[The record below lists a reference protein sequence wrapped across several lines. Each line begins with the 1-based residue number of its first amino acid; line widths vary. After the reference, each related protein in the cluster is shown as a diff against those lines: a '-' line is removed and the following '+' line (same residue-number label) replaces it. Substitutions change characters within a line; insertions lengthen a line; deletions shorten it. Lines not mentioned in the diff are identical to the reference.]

1 MFFNEIKKNKEQIIK
16 EFYDDN
22 YSDTIKNFSKE
33 EKRNFLLNAVHSDN
47 IANMEALCELGLNS
61 KEFDFDTIYE
71 MLYLSAQKKDFAK
84 RFELLNSTGFIEKS
98 ILDDKNCLLSQLF
111 TIRSDKSVWELTEKY
126 NYPKTFKASLSY
138 MSYLI
143 TKLDI
148 DRINELLNKGFYLQ
162 KDDITLKSTL
172 ESFKYLDINNKKQSK
187 AALELITK
195 LLPPEVFKNIENS
208 SEEKNLIISNWFSE
222 NTPLSDIRKFEK
234 FYGEADY
241 NEKFFKRVKNKI
253 NRRSEKD
260 NYLYKLLFKNKYEKF
275 DFLIKKGCS
284 LQFEKETLIKQA
296 LKEDAPLSVYTK
308 IDSIPGEYDLN
319 SIIQNNNLFF
329 HTIVNNKKN
338 SIKYLYNNFENYH
351 SELLEMEGVFK
362 YVVCLE
368 NFDSVSTYP
377 TYNKER
383 NAEIL
388 KKNESTVINY
398 LLNKDNY
405 KTVAQRDSN
414 KYIESDGILSLAMEA
429 KNEAII
435 KKIYED
441 FDLIEALNETLAVKI
456 LNFDKFPNSRN
467 EVIEEVKSTLS
478 FVGESRPLLIEY
490 LTNVKP
496 TTDDNHFIQLKSVEE
511 RQILSNNL
519 KQNNDI
525 KISKQRL

>member
-1 MFFNEIKKNKEQIIK
+1 MFFNEVKKNKEQIIK

-33 EKRNFLLNAVHSDN
+33 DKNNFLLNAVHSDN
-47 IANMEALCELGLNS
+47 IANLEALCELGLNA
-61 KEFDFDTIYE
+61 KEFNFETVHN
-71 MLYLSAQKKDFAK
+71 MLYLSAQKKDFDK
-84 RFELLNSTGFIEKS
+84 RFYLLNSTGFIERAM
-98 ILDDKNCLLSQLF
+98 LDDKHCLLSQLF
-111 TIRSDKSVWELTEKY
+111 AIRSDKAVWELTEKY
-126 NYPKTFKASLSY
+126 NYPKTFNTSLSY
-138 MSYLI
+138 MNYLI
-143 TKLDI
+143 TKLDLN
-148 DRINELLNKGFYLQ
+148 RVNELLDKGFYL
-162 KDDITLKSTL
+162 KEDESILMSIL
-172 ESFKYLDINNKKQSK
+172 ESFKQLDIKNKKQSK
-187 AALELITK
+187 DTIELIIK
-195 LLPPEVFKNIENS
+195 LLPPDVFKTFKNS
-208 SEEKNLIISNWFSE
+208 NEERNLIISNWFSE
-222 NTPLSDIRKFEK
+222 NMNLSEIRKFEK
-234 FYGEADY
+234 LYGKTDY
-241 NEKFFKRVKNKI
+241 NDTFFKRFKNRV
-253 NRRSEKD
+253 NRRSEKE
-260 NYLYKLLFKNKYEKF
+260 NYLYKLLFKNKCEKF
-275 DFLIKKGCS
+275 DFLMEKGCS
-284 LQFEKETLIKQA
+284 LKFEKETLIKQA
-296 LKEDAPLSVYTK
+296 LKEDAILSIYTK

-319 SIIQNNNLFF
+319 SIIQRNNLFY
-329 HTIVNNKKN
+329 HTITNNNKN

-368 NFDSVSTYP
+368 KFDSVSTYP

-388 KKNESTVINY
+388 KKNEDTVINY

-467 EVIEEVKSTLS
+467 AVIEEVESTLS

-511 RQILSNNL
+511 RQILLNNL